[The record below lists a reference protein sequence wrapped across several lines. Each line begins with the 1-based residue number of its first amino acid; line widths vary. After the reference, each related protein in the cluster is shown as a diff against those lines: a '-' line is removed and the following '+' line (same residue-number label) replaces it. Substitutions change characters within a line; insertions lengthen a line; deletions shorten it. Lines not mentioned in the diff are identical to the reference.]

1 MIRLR
6 EIEGTNMHDQIVL
19 YVCQSFLV
27 EVQMRLATHYL
38 ASLSCCPQKNQ
49 LIKINYK

>member
-6 EIEGTNMHDQIVL
+6 EIEGTNVHDKIEFYL
-19 YVCQSFLV
+19 CHSFLV
-27 EVQMRLATHYL
+27 EVQMRLATYYV
-38 ASLSCCPQKNQ
+38 ASFSCCPQKNQ